1 MRIVHAFRPTVPS
14 TRAQVLQVVHTC
26 HALAARGHDVT
37 IFANPAPNAPKDPE
51 ALLGAWGLPNVQG
64 LHIELAPT
72 RWSPGAGV
80 WFRWKFG
87 AWCDRATPDS
97 VVYLRELKYLGVIGE
112 RPRVVYEAHCL
123 ERQRAEEEGGEPGV
137 VEAMER
143 AALARSG
150 GLIANSGGTMSALN
164 DAYGSAL
171 PEVRRVIH
179 NATAPDRAVEALPA
193 LQPVVGYAGSARSYK
208 GVRGLVAAMAGLPEV
223 TLEIIGEAPP
233 GSLPSNVSLV
243 PTVPYADL
251 PPRLARCRALVLPLE
266 DNTFGRRYTS
276 PLKLW
281 DYLATG
287 IPIVAADLPSVREIA
302 GDLPFYY
309 PAGNGEGLRAAV
321 LLAIQSPTRG
331 RRIRTWD
338 DRAAEVESLLAEV
351 IALPRSTGS
360 R

>member
-1 MRIVHAFRPTVPS
+1 MRIAHAFRPTVPS

-37 IFANPAPNAPKDPE
+37 IWANPAMNVPKDHE
-51 ALLGAWGLPNVQG
+51 ALLAAWGLTGVPG

-72 RWSPGAGV
+72 RWSPGAGL
-80 WFRWKFG
+80 WFRWKLG
-87 AWCDRATPDS
+87 SWCDRATPDS

-123 ERQRAEEEGGEPGV
+123 ERQRAAEEGGEPGV
-137 VEAMER
+137 MEAMER
-143 AALARSG
+143 AALGRSG
-150 GLIANSGGTMSALN
+150 GIIANSGGTMSALEE
-164 DAYGSAL
+164 AYGSAL

-179 NATAPDRAVEALPA
+179 NATAPDRVVEAVPSLP
-193 LQPVVGYAGSARSYK
+193 PVVGYAGSARSYK
-208 GVRGLVAAMAGLPEV
+208 GVRGLVEAMAGLPEI
-223 TLEIIGEAPP
+223 TLEIIGESPT
-233 GSLPSNVSLV
+233 GSLPPNVCWV
-243 PTVPYADL
+243 PTVPYMDL
-251 PPRLARCRALVLPLE
+251 PPRLARCRAVVLPLE

-309 PAGNGEGLRAAV
+309 PAGSGEGLRAAV
-321 LLAIQSPTRG
+321 LAAIQSPTRG

-351 IALPRSTGS
+351 IARPSS